1 MEMSRKRRI
10 MQAVQMLID
19 EGVVSVELYGDEG
32 ERGVHLLNMQG
43 INNAQEA
50 NYVAVDGDVKY
61 TDRFKFVHGYKFYS
75 REYTY
80 IKPWEESPASEEV
93 PF

>member
-1 MEMSRKRRI
+1 

-19 EGVVSVELYGDEG
+19 EGVVSVNLYGDEG
-32 ERGVHLLNMQG
+32 ERGVHLLNMWG

-50 NYVAVDGDVKY
+50 HCVAVDGDVKY
-61 TDRFKFVHGYKFYS
+61 TDRFKFVDGYKLYS

-80 IKPWEESPASEEV
+80 IKPWELPTSEEV